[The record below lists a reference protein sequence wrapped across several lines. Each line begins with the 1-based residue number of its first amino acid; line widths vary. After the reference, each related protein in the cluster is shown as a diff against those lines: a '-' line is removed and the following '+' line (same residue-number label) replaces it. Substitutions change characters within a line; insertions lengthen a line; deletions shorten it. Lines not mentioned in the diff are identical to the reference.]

1 MLWSF
6 FILLFSMFPQEDKYT
21 AARERMV
28 KDHIQSKGIHN
39 KKVLSALRAVPRH
52 KLVPESQRE
61 NAYLD
66 RPLPIGA
73 GQTISQPFIVA
84 FMSQLIEPKKSM
96 RVLEIGT
103 GSGFQAAVLAEMV
116 DQVYTIEIIH
126 SLGEKAKADLEELGY
141 DNIHVRIGD
150 GYAGWPEEAP
160 FDAIIVTAAPDR
172 LPQPLLDQLAEGGKM
187 VVPIGPINQI
197 QELTLIEK
205 KNGKIKTRNV
215 APVRFVPFTR
225 DTL

>member
-1 MLWSF
+1 MFWPFLIMF
-6 FILLFSMFPQEDKYT
+6 FTIFPQEEKYA
-21 AARERMV
+21 AARDRLV
-28 KDHIQSKGIHN
+28 KDHIQSQGIHN
-39 KKVLSALRAVPRH
+39 KKVLKAMRTVPRH
-52 KLVPESQRE
+52 KLVPPSQRP

-66 RPLPIGA
+66 RPLPIGD

-84 FMSQLIEPKKSM
+84 FMTQLIDPNKDM

-103 GSGFQAAVLAEMV
+103 GSGYQAAVLAEMV
-116 DQVYTIEIIH
+116 DQVYTIEIIR
-126 SLGEKAKADLEELGY
+126 SLGEKAEKDLSDLGY
-141 DNIHVRIGD
+141 ENINVRIGD
-150 GYAGWPEEAP
+150 GYAGWPEETP

-172 LPQPLLDQLAEGGKM
+172 LPQPLIDQLAEGGKM
-187 VVPIGPINQI
+187 VVPIGPVNQI

-205 KNGKIKTRNV
+205 KNGKIRSRSV